1 LLIKFIAGVNTE
13 EKINKVLIKSD
24 DDTLLNSD
32 TLCEIYKKKINF
44 LPQMIESRLRK
55 PDL

>member
-1 LLIKFIAGVNTE
+1 MLIKFIAGVNTE

-44 LPQMIESRLRK
+44 LPQMIESRIRK